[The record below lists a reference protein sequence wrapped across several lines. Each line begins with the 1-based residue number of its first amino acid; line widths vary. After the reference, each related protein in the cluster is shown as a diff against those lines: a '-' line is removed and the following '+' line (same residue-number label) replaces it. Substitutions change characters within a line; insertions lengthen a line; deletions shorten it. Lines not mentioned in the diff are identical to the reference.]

1 MNEENV
7 NPYEDYYLDQLDNS
21 QKNSNSTPVPN
32 TVEQQQIEEM
42 YYRSLQ
48 EHFPKLKPI
57 EASRTFTYARKRN
70 MEEGN
75 NNNNTTIQELKN
87 FTEQSSNKRKR

>member
-21 QKNSNSTPVPN
+21 QINSKTTPVPN

-57 EASRTFTYARKRN
+57 DASTTFTYIRKRN

-75 NNNNTTIQELKN
+75 NTNNSTIQEIKN
-87 FTEQSSNKRKR
+87 FNEQPSNKRKR